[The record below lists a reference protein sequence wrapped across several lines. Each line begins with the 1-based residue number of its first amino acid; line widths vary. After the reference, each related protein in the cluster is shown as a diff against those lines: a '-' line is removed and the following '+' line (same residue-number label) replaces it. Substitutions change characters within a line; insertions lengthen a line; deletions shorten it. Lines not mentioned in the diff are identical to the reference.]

1 MQRLPVAASIENEL
15 AKMGRWK
22 PIEKRSLVLM
32 GVAIALWMTDFLH
45 HISPSVVGL
54 GIGLLAVLPIVGVL
68 SIEDLKRVNYLLVF
82 FIGAVISMGKVLTA
96 TKSIDVL
103 TRALFAWLTPL
114 MGHTAISAFALYWT
128 GFVYHIFLAS
138 GLSMLG
144 TSIPGLMNYASTHHL
159 NPLALGMVWT
169 FSSGATIF
177 MYQNAVLI
185 VGYSYGYFTSKDLF
199 RLGLWLSVADSL
211 LLLIVVPFY
220 WPLIG
225 IGR

>member
-1 MQRLPVAASIENEL
+1 
-15 AKMGRWK
+15 
-22 PIEKRSLVLM
+22 
-32 GVAIALWMTDFLH
+32 
-45 HISPSVVGL
+45 
-54 GIGLLAVLPIVGVL
+54 
-68 SIEDLKRVNYLLVF
+68 
-82 FIGAVISMGKVLTA
+82 VLTA

-114 MGHTAISAFALYWT
+114 MGHAALSSFALYWT

-144 TSIPGLMNYASTHHL
+144 TSIPGLMNYAATHHL

-199 RLGLWLSVADSL
+199 RLGLWLSAVDSL
-211 LLLIVVPFY
+211 LLLIIVPFY
-220 WPLIG
+220 WPLLG